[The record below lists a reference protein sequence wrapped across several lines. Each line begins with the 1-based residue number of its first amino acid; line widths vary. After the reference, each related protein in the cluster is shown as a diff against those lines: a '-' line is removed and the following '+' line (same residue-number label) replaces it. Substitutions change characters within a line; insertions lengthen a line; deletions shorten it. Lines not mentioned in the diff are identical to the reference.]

1 VSRKAGFRS
10 VAQVSDP
17 ADTTNRR
24 RFYTGW
30 RVVGANSVVWS
41 LQSMI
46 WVQGYGNMA
55 VQLREQFGWSKS
67 FLSYVYAATRAETA
81 VFGPIQGRAIGQS
94 GIKTVMRWGAVLG
107 FIGFVT
113 IAWADTKG
121 EFILAMMILALAM
134 SMIGF
139 LTITSATVR
148 WFERRRAR
156 AMSILTMG
164 FAFGGFLAPVLVWG
178 FDSIGWRPTIIIA
191 GSILSAA
198 AWWAAAIANRTPADY
213 GEPMDGLQAV
223 EAAAEPRAEGV
234 TDRHYTAGEAMRT
247 RGFWMISLGHGA
259 ALLVVSSSMAHLAL
273 YLVEDRG
280 YSAGRAAVVAGIV
293 PLFQIV
299 GTALGGF
306 LGDRM
311 NKRLIAGI
319 AMLMHGAALV
329 ILAWV
334 DHVIAV
340 GAFVML
346 HGIAWGVRGPQMQAI
361 RADYFGSTAFASI
374 MGWSQIIVTMGSIAG
389 PVLAGVLADSTGDYR
404 LGFTILG
411 IAAAC
416 GVVFWILAAPPAPD
430 DDVATIA

>member
-1 VSRKAGFRS
+1 MTDVT
-10 VAQVSDP
+10 
-17 ADTTNRR
+17 DTAPKRR
-24 RFYTGW
+24 VYTGW
-30 RVVGANSVVWS
+30 RIVGANSVVWS

-55 VQLREQFGWSKS
+55 VELRDQFGWSKS
-67 FLSYVYAATRAETA
+67 FLSFVYAGTRAETA
-81 VFGPIQGRAIGQS
+81 VFGPIQGRAIGTR
-94 GIKTVMRWGAVLG
+94 GIKSVMRTGAVLG
-107 FIGFVT
+107 LVGFLA
-113 IAWADTKG
+113 IAWADTRA
-121 EFILAMMILALAM
+121 EFVVAMLILALAM
-134 SMIGF
+134 SLIGF

-164 FAFGGFLAPVLVWG
+164 FAFGGFCAPILVFG
-178 FDSIGWRPTIIIA
+178 FDRIGWRPTIIIA
-191 GSILSAA
+191 GSILSCA
-198 AWWAAAIANRTPADY
+198 AWWAAAIANRTPDDVE
-213 GEPMDGLQAV
+213 EPMDGLPADDADV
-223 EAAAEPRAEGV
+223 TPKAEGV

-259 ALLVVSSSMAHLAL
+259 ALLMVSSSMAHLAL
-273 YLVEDRG
+273 YLTEDRD
-280 YSAGRAAVVAGIV
+280 YSAGRAALVAGIV

-319 AMLMHGAALV
+319 AMLMHGAALI
-329 ILAWV
+329 ILVWV
-334 DHVIAV
+334 DHVAAV
-340 GAFVML
+340 GAFVVL

-411 IAAAC
+411 IAAAF

-430 DDVATIA
+430 NDRATIA

>member
-1 VSRKAGFRS
+1 
-10 VAQVSDP
+10 VSDLT
-17 ADTTNRR
+17 DTKPKRR
-24 RFYTGW
+24 VYTGW
-30 RVVGANSVVWS
+30 RIVGANSVVWS

-55 VQLREQFGWSKS
+55 VELRDQFGWSKS
-67 FLSYVYAATRAETA
+67 FLSFVYAGTRAETA
-81 VFGPIQGRAIGQS
+81 IFGPIQGRAIGTQ
-94 GIKTVMRWGAVLG
+94 GIKKVMRMGAVMG
-107 FIGFVT
+107 MIGFLA
-113 IAWADTKG
+113 IAWADTQA
-121 EFILAMMILALAM
+121 EFVVAMLILALAM
-134 SMIGF
+134 SLIGF

-164 FAFGGFLAPVLVWG
+164 FAFGGFCAPILVLG
-178 FDSIGWRPTIIIA
+178 FDRIGWRPTIIIA
-191 GSILSAA
+191 GSLLSCS

-213 GEPMDGLQAV
+213 GEPMDGLQEAEAV
-223 EAAAEPRAEGV
+223 VAPKAEGV
-234 TDRHYTAGEAMRT
+234 TDRHYTASEAMRT

-273 YLVEDRG
+273 YLTEDRG
-280 YSAGRAAVVAGIV
+280 YSAGRAALVAGIV

-299 GTALGGF
+299 GTGLGGI

-311 NKRLIAGI
+311 NKRLIAGV
-319 AMLMHGAALV
+319 AMLMHGAALI
-329 ILAWV
+329 ILVWV
-334 DHVIAV
+334 DHVAAV
-340 GAFVML
+340 GTFVVL

-389 PVLAGVLADSTGDYR
+389 PVLAGVLADSTGDYQ

-411 IAAAC
+411 IAAAF

-430 DDVATIA
+430 DDLATIA

>member
-1 VSRKAGFRS
+1 MTDVT
-10 VAQVSDP
+10 
-17 ADTTNRR
+17 DTAPKRR
-24 RFYTGW
+24 VYTGW
-30 RVVGANSVVWS
+30 RIVGANSVVWS

-55 VQLREQFGWSKS
+55 VELRDQFGWSKS
-67 FLSYVYAATRAETA
+67 FLSFVYAGTRAETA
-81 VFGPIQGRAIGQS
+81 VFGPIQGRAIGTR
-94 GIKTVMRWGAVLG
+94 GIKTVMRTGAVLG
-107 FIGFVT
+107 LVGFLA
-113 IAWADTKG
+113 IAWADTRA
-121 EFILAMMILALAM
+121 EFVVAMLILALAM
-134 SMIGF
+134 SLIGF

-164 FAFGGFLAPVLVWG
+164 FAFGGFCAPILVWG
-178 FDSIGWRPTIIIA
+178 FDRIGWRPTITIA
-191 GSILSAA
+191 GSILSCA
-198 AWWAAAIANRTPADY
+198 AWWAAAIANRTPDDVD
-213 GEPMDGLQAV
+213 EPMDGLPADDADV
-223 EAAAEPRAEGV
+223 APKAEGV

-273 YLVEDRG
+273 YLTEDRN
-280 YSAGRAAVVAGIV
+280 YSAARAALVAGIV

-319 AMLMHGAALV
+319 AMLMHGAALI
-329 ILAWV
+329 ILVWI
-334 DHVIAV
+334 DHVAAV
-340 GAFVML
+340 GAFVVL

-389 PVLAGVLADSTGDYR
+389 PVLAGVLADSTGDYQ

-411 IAAAC
+411 VAAAF

-430 DDVATIA
+430 DDRATIA

>member
-1 VSRKAGFRS
+1 
-10 VAQVSDP
+10 
-17 ADTTNRR
+17 
-24 RFYTGW
+24 
-30 RVVGANSVVWS
+30 
-41 LQSMI
+41 MI

-55 VQLREQFGWSKS
+55 VELRDQFGWSKS
-67 FLSYVYAATRAETA
+67 FLSFVYAGTRAETA
-81 VFGPIQGRAIGQS
+81 IFGPIQGRAIGTQ
-94 GIKTVMRWGAVLG
+94 GIKKVMRMGAVMG
-107 FIGFVT
+107 MIGFLA
-113 IAWADTKG
+113 IAWADTQA
-121 EFILAMMILALAM
+121 EFVVAMLILALAM
-134 SMIGF
+134 SLIGF

-164 FAFGGFLAPVLVWG
+164 FAFGGFCAPILVLG
-178 FDSIGWRPTIIIA
+178 FDRIGWRPTIIIA
-191 GSILSAA
+191 GSLLSCS

-213 GEPMDGLQAV
+213 GEPMDGLQEAEAV
-223 EAAAEPRAEGV
+223 VAPKAEGV
-234 TDRHYTAGEAMRT
+234 TDRHYTASEAMRT

-273 YLVEDRG
+273 YLTEDRG
-280 YSAGRAAVVAGIV
+280 YSAGRAALVAGIV

-299 GTALGGF
+299 GTGLGGI

-311 NKRLIAGI
+311 NKRLIAGV
-319 AMLMHGAALV
+319 AMLMHGAALI
-329 ILAWV
+329 ILVWV
-334 DHVIAV
+334 DHVAAV
-340 GAFVML
+340 GTFVVL

-389 PVLAGVLADSTGDYR
+389 PVLAGVLADSTGDYQ

-411 IAAAC
+411 IAAAF

-430 DDVATIA
+430 DDLATIA

>member
-1 VSRKAGFRS
+1 MTDVT
-10 VAQVSDP
+10 
-17 ADTTNRR
+17 DTAPKRR
-24 RFYTGW
+24 VYTGW
-30 RVVGANSVVWS
+30 RIVGANSVVWS

-55 VQLREQFGWSKS
+55 VELRDQFGWSKS
-67 FLSYVYAATRAETA
+67 FLSFVYAGTRAETA
-81 VFGPIQGRAIGQS
+81 VFGPIQGRAIGTR
-94 GIKTVMRWGAVLG
+94 GIKSVMRTGAVLG
-107 FIGFVT
+107 LVGFLA
-113 IAWADTKG
+113 IAWADTRA
-121 EFILAMMILALAM
+121 EFVVAMLILALAM
-134 SMIGF
+134 SLIGF

-164 FAFGGFLAPVLVWG
+164 FAFGGFCAPILVFG
-178 FDSIGWRPTIIIA
+178 FDRIGWRPTIIIA
-191 GSILSAA
+191 GSILSCA
-198 AWWAAAIANRTPADY
+198 AWWAAAIANRTPDDVD
-213 GEPMDGLQAV
+213 EPMDGLPADDADV
-223 EAAAEPRAEGV
+223 TPKAEGV

-259 ALLVVSSSMAHLAL
+259 ALLMVSSSMAHLAL
-273 YLVEDRG
+273 YLTEDRD
-280 YSAGRAAVVAGIV
+280 YSAGRAALVAGIV

-319 AMLMHGAALV
+319 AMLMHGAALI
-329 ILAWV
+329 ILVWV
-334 DHVIAV
+334 DHVAAV
-340 GAFVML
+340 GAFVVL

-411 IAAAC
+411 IAAAF

-430 DDVATIA
+430 NDRATIA

>member
-1 VSRKAGFRS
+1 MTDVT
-10 VAQVSDP
+10 
-17 ADTTNRR
+17 DTTPRR
-24 RFYTGW
+24 RVYTGW
-30 RVVGANSVVWS
+30 RIVGANSVVWS

-55 VQLREQFGWSKS
+55 VELRDQFGWSKS
-67 FLSYVYAATRAETA
+67 FLSFVYAGTRAETA
-81 VFGPIQGRAIGQS
+81 IFGPIQGRAIGTR
-94 GIKTVMRWGAVLG
+94 GIKTVMRTGAVLG
-107 FIGFVT
+107 LVGFLA
-113 IAWADTKG
+113 IAWADTRA
-121 EFILAMMILALAM
+121 EFVIAMLILALAM
-134 SMIGF
+134 SLIGF

-164 FAFGGFLAPVLVWG
+164 FAFGGFCAPILVWG
-178 FDSIGWRPTIIIA
+178 FDRIGWRPTIIIA
-191 GSILSAA
+191 GSILSCA
-198 AWWAAAIANRTPADY
+198 AWWAAAIANRTPDDVD
-213 GEPMDGLQAV
+213 EPMDGLQADDADV
-223 EAAAEPRAEGV
+223 APKAEGV
-234 TDRHYTAGEAMRT
+234 TDRHYTASEAMRT

-273 YLVEDRG
+273 YLTEDRG
-280 YSAGRAAVVAGIV
+280 YSAGRAALVAGIV

-311 NKRLIAGI
+311 NKRLIAGV
-319 AMLMHGAALV
+319 AMLMHGAALI
-329 ILAWV
+329 ILVWV
-334 DHVIAV
+334 DHVAAV
-340 GAFVML
+340 GAFVVL
-346 HGIAWGVRGPQMQAI
+346 HGVAWGVRGPQMQAI

-389 PVLAGVLADSTGDYR
+389 PVLAGVLADSTGDYQ

-411 IAAAC
+411 IAAAF

-430 DDVATIA
+430 DDRATIA

>member
-1 VSRKAGFRS
+1 MSDAAPTRS
-10 VAQVSDP
+10 K
-17 ADTTNRR
+17 RR
-24 RFYTGW
+24 VYTGW

-55 VQLREQFGWSKS
+55 VELRDQFGWSKS
-67 FLSYVYAATRAETA
+67 FLSFVYAGTRAETA
-81 VFGPIQGRAIGQS
+81 IAGPIQGRAIGDL
-94 GIKTVMRWGAVLG
+94 GIKKVMRAGAVLG
-107 FIGFVT
+107 MIGFLA
-113 IAWADTKG
+113 IAWADTQAK
-121 EFILAMMILALAM
+121 FVVAMLILALAM

-164 FAFGGFLAPVLVWG
+164 FAFGGFCAPILVWG
-178 FDSIGWRPTIIIA
+178 FNSIGWRSTIIIA
-191 GSILSAA
+191 GSILSCA
-198 AWWAAAIANRTPADY
+198 AWWAAAIANRTPDDY
-213 GEPMDGLQAV
+213 DEPMDGLHSV
-223 EAAAEPRAEGV
+223 DEAAEPKAEGV

-273 YLVEDRG
+273 YLTEDRD
-280 YSAGRAAVVAGIV
+280 YSAGRAALIAGIV

-299 GTALGGF
+299 GTALGGY

-319 AMLMHGAALV
+319 AMLMHGAALL
-329 ILAWV
+329 ILVWV
-334 DHVIAV
+334 DSVAAV
-340 GAFVML
+340 GAFVVL
-346 HGIAWGVRGPQMQAI
+346 HGVAWGVRGPQMQAI

-389 PVLAGVLADSTGDYR
+389 PVLAGVLADSTGDYQ

-416 GVVFWILAAPPAPD
+416 GVVFWVLAAPPAPD
-430 DDVATIA
+430 DDRATIA

>member
-1 VSRKAGFRS
+1 MTDVT
-10 VAQVSDP
+10 
-17 ADTTNRR
+17 DTTPRR
-24 RFYTGW
+24 RVYTGW
-30 RVVGANSVVWS
+30 RIVGANSVVWS

-55 VQLREQFGWSKS
+55 VELRDQFGWSKS
-67 FLSYVYAATRAETA
+67 FLSFVYAGTRAETA
-81 VFGPIQGRAIGQS
+81 IFGPIQGRAIGTR
-94 GIKTVMRWGAVLG
+94 GIKTVMRTGAVLG
-107 FIGFVT
+107 LVGFLA
-113 IAWADTKG
+113 IAWADTRA
-121 EFILAMMILALAM
+121 EFVVAMLILALAM
-134 SMIGF
+134 SLIGF

-164 FAFGGFLAPVLVWG
+164 FAFGGFCAPILVWG
-178 FDSIGWRPTIIIA
+178 FDRIGWRPTIIIA
-191 GSILSAA
+191 GSILSCA
-198 AWWAAAIANRTPADY
+198 AWWAAAIANRTPDDVD
-213 GEPMDGLQAV
+213 EPMDGLQADDADV
-223 EAAAEPRAEGV
+223 APKAEGV
-234 TDRHYTAGEAMRT
+234 TDRHYTASEAMRT

-273 YLVEDRG
+273 YLTEDRD
-280 YSAGRAAVVAGIV
+280 YSAGRAALVAGIV

-311 NKRLIAGI
+311 NKRLIAGV
-319 AMLMHGAALV
+319 AMLMHGAALI
-329 ILAWV
+329 ILVWV
-334 DHVIAV
+334 DHVAAV
-340 GAFVML
+340 GAFVVL
-346 HGIAWGVRGPQMQAI
+346 HGVAWGVRGPQMQAI

-389 PVLAGVLADSTGDYR
+389 PVLAGVLADSTGDYQ

-411 IAAAC
+411 IAAAF

-430 DDVATIA
+430 DDRATIA

>member
-1 VSRKAGFRS
+1 MSD
-10 VAQVSDP
+10 VAETQP
-17 ADTTNRR
+17 KRR
-24 RFYTGW
+24 VYTGW
-30 RVVGANSVVWS
+30 RIVGANSLVWS
-41 LQSMI
+41 LQSMV

-55 VQLREQFGWSKS
+55 VELRDQFGWSKS
-67 FLSYVYAATRAETA
+67 FLSFVYAGTRAETA
-81 VFGPIQGRAIGQS
+81 VFGPIQGRAIGTQ
-94 GIKTVMRWGAVLG
+94 GIKKVMRAGAVLG
-107 FIGFVT
+107 LVGFLA
-113 IAWADTKG
+113 IAWADTQA
-121 EFILAMMILALAM
+121 EFVVAMLILALAM

-164 FAFGGFLAPVLVWG
+164 FAFGGFCAPILVWG
-178 FDSIGWRPTIIIA
+178 FNSLGWRSTIIIA

-198 AWWAAAIANRTPADY
+198 AWWAAAIADRKPEDY
-213 GEPMDGLQAV
+213 GEPMDGLVGVDV
-223 EAAAEPRAEGV
+223 EAEPKAEGV
-234 TDRHYTAGEAMRT
+234 TDRHYTASEAMRT

-273 YLVEDRG
+273 YLTEDRN
-280 YSAGRAAVVAGIV
+280 YTAGRAALVAGIV

-319 AMLMHGAALV
+319 AMLMHGAALL
-329 ILAWV
+329 ILVWV
-334 DHVIAV
+334 DSTAAV
-340 GAFVML
+340 GAFVVL
-346 HGIAWGVRGPQMQAI
+346 HGVAWGVRGPQMQSI

-389 PVLAGVLADSTGDYR
+389 PVLAGVLADSTGDYQ

-411 IAAAC
+411 IAAAF

-430 DDVATIA
+430 DDRATIA

>member
-1 VSRKAGFRS
+1 MTDVT
-10 VAQVSDP
+10 
-17 ADTTNRR
+17 DTTPRR
-24 RFYTGW
+24 RVYTGW
-30 RVVGANSVVWS
+30 RIVGANSVVWS

-55 VQLREQFGWSKS
+55 VELRDQFGWSKS
-67 FLSYVYAATRAETA
+67 FLSFVYAGTRAETA
-81 VFGPIQGRAIGQS
+81 IFGPIQGRAIGTR
-94 GIKTVMRWGAVLG
+94 GIKTVMRTGAVLG
-107 FIGFVT
+107 LVGFLA
-113 IAWADTKG
+113 IAWADTRA
-121 EFILAMMILALAM
+121 EFVVAMLILALAM
-134 SMIGF
+134 SLIGF

-164 FAFGGFLAPVLVWG
+164 FAFGGFCAPILVWG
-178 FDSIGWRPTIIIA
+178 FDRIGWRPTIIIA
-191 GSILSAA
+191 GSILSCA
-198 AWWAAAIANRTPADY
+198 AWWAAAIANRTPDDVD
-213 GEPMDGLQAV
+213 EPMDGLQADDADV
-223 EAAAEPRAEGV
+223 APKAEGV
-234 TDRHYTAGEAMRT
+234 TDRHYTASEAMRT

-273 YLVEDRG
+273 YLTEDRG
-280 YSAGRAAVVAGIV
+280 YSAGRAALVAGIV

-311 NKRLIAGI
+311 NKRLIAGV
-319 AMLMHGAALV
+319 AMLMHGAALI
-329 ILAWV
+329 ILVWV
-334 DHVIAV
+334 DHVAAV
-340 GAFVML
+340 GAFVVL
-346 HGIAWGVRGPQMQAI
+346 HGVAWGVRGPQMQAI

-389 PVLAGVLADSTGDYR
+389 PVLAGVLADSTGDYQ

-411 IAAAC
+411 IAAAF

-430 DDVATIA
+430 DDRATIA

>member
-1 VSRKAGFRS
+1 M
-10 VAQVSDP
+10 SD
-17 ADTTNRR
+17 ATDTEPKGRV
-24 RFYTGW
+24 YTGW

-41 LQSMI
+41 LQSMV

-55 VQLREQFGWSKS
+55 VELRDQFGWSKS
-67 FLSYVYAATRAETA
+67 FLSFVYAGTRAETA
-81 VFGPIQGRAIGQS
+81 VFGPIQGRAIGTM
-94 GIKTVMRWGAVLG
+94 GIKKVMRAGAVIGL
-107 FIGFVT
+107 IGFLA
-113 IAWADTKG
+113 IAWADSRS
-121 EFILAMMILALAM
+121 EFVVAMLILALAM

-164 FAFGGFLAPVLVWG
+164 FAFGGFCAPILVWG

-191 GSILSAA
+191 GSVLSCA
-198 AWWAAAIANRTPADY
+198 AWWAAAIANRTPEDY
-213 GEPMDGLQAV
+213 GEPMDGLQAG
-223 EAAAEPRAEGV
+223 EAEAEPKAEGV

-273 YLVEDRG
+273 YLTEDRD
-280 YSAGRAAVVAGIV
+280 YSAGRAALVAGIV

-319 AMLMHGAALV
+319 AMLMHGAALI
-329 ILAWV
+329 ILVWV
-334 DHVIAV
+334 DHVTAV
-340 GAFVML
+340 GAFVVL

-389 PVLAGVLADSTGDYR
+389 PVLAGVLADSTGDYQ

-411 IAAAC
+411 LAAAS
-416 GVVFWILAAPPAPD
+416 GVIFWVLAAPPAPD
-430 DDVATIA
+430 DDRATIA